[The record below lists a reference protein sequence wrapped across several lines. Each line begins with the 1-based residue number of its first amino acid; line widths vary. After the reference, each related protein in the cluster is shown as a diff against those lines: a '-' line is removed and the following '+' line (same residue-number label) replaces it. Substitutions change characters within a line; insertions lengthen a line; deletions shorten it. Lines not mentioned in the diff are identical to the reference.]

1 MSVTESDMEKASLL
15 PGRWYVVMRADEE
28 DNFYISAYDTTETF
42 DEKSDYIETGE
53 VLLNGMMELI
63 ESDFDRVVAAG
74 LARISFLSER
84 EAFIEEE
91 EDIDDSSRPSVER
104 SADSNIVKITFG
116 KKQ

>member
-28 DNFYISAYDTTETF
+28 NNFYINAYDTTEEY
-42 DEKSDYIETGE
+42 DENSDYIETGE
-53 VLLNGMMELI
+53 ILLNGMMELI

-91 EDIDDSSRPSVER
+91 ESDDSSRPLIER
-104 SADSNIVKITFG
+104 STDSNIVKITFG